1 MMMNCNMWIN
11 IQLQMI
17 RKAIKK
23 NRIITVNI
31 KKRDPILVII
41 NKFQIIIKWNKLTKN
56 LITKINDYS

>member
-1 MMMNCNMWIN
+1 
-11 IQLQMI
+11 MI